1 MKTQNDRWQYHYN
14 EVMQFMKDK
23 KRRPSKHHV
32 EEHRMLNWVKYN
44 KKRLARGLLS
54 AQQTSL
60 FNVLL
65 AMADKLRRLNQYAY
79 EKPLPFD

>member
-1 MKTQNDRWQYHYN
+1 
-14 EVMQFMKDK
+14 
-23 KRRPSKHHV
+23 
-32 EEHRMLNWVKYN
+32 MLNWVKYN